1 MTFCQARSYVAAVQ
15 VTIIGAGAIGGITG
29 AYMARNGVDVTLV
42 EQADEHLAAIRLDG
56 LHIDGIDTFTVKP
69 NVSRPDELR
78 GPLELVIVAV
88 KTQHTLT
95 ALDLIEP
102 HLTPNS
108 TVMPLQNGI
117 SALWIAERIGQDR
130 TLASSITTN
139 NFYTSPGHL
148 TYNRKGVVHVGESD
162 GRVTPRVEEV
172 VRLLSYAYDAETSD
186 NVWGY
191 IWAKMVAGSMTFTTA
206 LVDAPMGEVLLKS
219 DRHKR
224 MFARIGSETAA
235 VAKQRN
241 VRMEP
246 GDDLDP
252 NGLLPGKSEE
262 AMVREVE
269 RFAQHAMNVYSGV
282 WRDIAVRKR
291 RTEAETLIGPV
302 IDEGERLG
310 LELPLNRT
318 MKRLLAEV
326 EDGERPQAW
335 ENLDELLAIADSARV

>member
-1 MTFCQARSYVAAVQ
+1 VPHVR

-29 AYMARNGVDVTLV
+29 AYMARNGADVTLV
-42 EQADEHLAAIRLDG
+42 EQADDHLDAIRRDG
-56 LHIDGIDTFTVKP
+56 LQIDGIDRFTVQPAVLRP
-69 NVSRPDELR
+69 NDVR

-88 KTQHTLT
+88 KTQHTAS

-102 HLTPNS
+102 HLTAES
-108 TVMPLQNGI
+108 IVMPLQNGI

-130 TLASSITTN
+130 TIPTSITTN

-162 GRVTPRVEEV
+162 GRLTPRVEEIV
-172 VRLLSYAYDAETSD
+172 KLLAYAYHAEASD

-191 IWAKMVAGSMTFTTA
+191 IWSKMVAGSMTFTTA
-206 LVDAPMGEVLLKS
+206 LVDAPMGAILTKS

-235 VAKQRN
+235 VARARQ
-241 VRMEP
+241 VRLEP

-252 NGLLPGKSEE
+252 NGLLPGSSE
-262 AMVREVE
+262 ATMFREVE
-269 RFAQHAMNVYSGV
+269 RFAEHAMNVYSGV

-291 RTEAETLIGPV
+291 RTEGDTLIGPV
-302 IDEGERLG
+302 VEEGERLG
-310 LELPLNRT
+310 VAMPLNKA
-318 MKRLLAEV
+318 MKQLLSDV
-326 EDGERPQAW
+326 EDGQRPQSW
-335 ENLDELLAIADSARV
+335 ENLDELIAIAERELPRGPTRG